1 MRPRAKTFSLLFLI
15 AALFAQAGYASAA
28 EKIPDTKKDSSSQQP
43 YRLQSGD
50 ELAIGLFSSAGSGI
64 RAIIQ
69 DDGLIFFPPIGTIQ
83 AAGLSTRELELAIS
97 EQLSAS
103 KTSAA
108 EGSSRKNPSEII
120 SPAEAA
126 LYAYQLVPGDQLD
139 ITVYKNDD
147 LTQKI
152 QLQED
157 GSFSFPLIGVVQAA
171 GKTISTVEQEIR
183 ERLDKDFL
191 INPQVTVRFS
201 KAQFSILGQKGDS
214 GFYEMDGSIDL
225 LTAISKAGDIQALR
239 NSQVEIIRRQGNK
252 QVVVRSN
259 IDNILNGKEPNLPI
273 LPRDTLY
280 IRVPTQD
287 NRQVLVQIVGAKFT
301 ALGEISAPGSYPID
315 GPLDLL
321 TAISMSGGITKF
333 GSSRVEI
340 IRSVGEKKAI
350 LRANID
356 RILAGRDSNIAIH
369 PRDTLYVKRRL
380 F

>member
-1 MRPRAKTFSLLFLI
+1 MRRCVKIFFSFFLI
-15 AALFAQAGYASAA
+15 AALVAQTGCATAA
-28 EKIPDTKKDSSSQQP
+28 EKNSPAQQP
-43 YRLQSGD
+43 YRLQPGD
-50 ELAIGLFSSAGSGI
+50 ELGIGLFSNPGSGI
-64 RAIIQ
+64 KTIVQ
-69 DDGLIFFPPIGTIQ
+69 EDGLVFFPPIGTIQ

-108 EGSSRKNPSEII
+108 QGGSQNIPSEII
-120 SPAEAA
+120 SPAGA
-126 LYAYQLVPGDQLD
+126 LAYSYQLVPGDQLD

-147 LTQKI
+147 LTQKV

-157 GSFSFPLIGVVQAA
+157 GSFSFPLIGIVQAA
-171 GKTISTVEQEIR
+171 GKTISAVEQELR

-201 KAQFSILGQKGDS
+201 RAQFSILGQKGES
-214 GFYEMDGSIDL
+214 GFYEMTGSIDL
-225 LTAISKAGDIQALR
+225 LTAISKAGDVQTLR

-252 QVVVRSN
+252 QVVIRSN

-280 IRVPTQD
+280 IRTPTQD
-287 NRQVLVQIVGAKFT
+287 NRQVLVQIIGAKFT
-301 ALGEISAPGSYPID
+301 ALGEISAPGSYPIE

-321 TAISMSGGITKF
+321 TAISMAGGITKF
-333 GSSRVEI
+333 GSSRIEV
-340 IRSVGEKKAI
+340 IRSVGDKKVI

-356 RILAGRDSNIAIH
+356 RILTGRDSNIAIH